1 MKGELTRAALY
12 CNVQSTAQQLTNV
25 SRLWVGR
32 QGQEGRTGSPGGW
45 DSAAGARY
53 EEALLGAGCE
63 VSSAGPLV
71 CYGPVQV
78 YLSYKGQGPQHF
90 FVSRADQASALA
102 GLMEEVMVI
111 E

>member
-1 MKGELTRAALY
+1 MCPGCGWAGRARRAALA
-12 CNVQSTAQQLTNV
+12 VH
-25 SRLWVGR
+25 
-32 QGQEGRTGSPGGW
+32 
-45 DSAAGARY
+45 AAGTVLRGARY

-102 GLMEEVMVI
+102 GLMEEVMVM